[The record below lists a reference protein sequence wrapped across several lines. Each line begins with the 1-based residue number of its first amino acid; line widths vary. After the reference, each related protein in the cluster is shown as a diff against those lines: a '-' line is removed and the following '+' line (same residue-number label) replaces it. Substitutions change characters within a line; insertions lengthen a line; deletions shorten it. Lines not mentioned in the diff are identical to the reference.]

1 MPLKKPM
8 LTLAL
13 EDESS
18 EEESDDDVVE
28 SSGGSG
34 LRAGLGKLSL
44 SVEEE
49 DGYDDDSPPG
59 GKR

>member
-1 MPLKKPM
+1 M

-44 SVEEE
+44 SVGEE